1 MAKNNQEKQYTS
13 SVSSTE
19 CANATLMQ
27 WGDDPI
33 IADCKAHGC
42 REVAS
47 QKRTCIDYEPSAH
60 LPKPMKH
67 LPKYA
72 GLQGL
77 KQK

>member
-1 MAKNNQEKQYTS
+1 MAKKAKTRDTS
-13 SVSSTE
+13 SVSCTE
-19 CANATLMQ
+19 CAHAALMQ

-47 QKRTCIDYEPSAH
+47 HRRTCNNYEPSAH
-60 LPKPMKH
+60 LPKPIKH
-67 LPKYA
+67 LKKYA

-77 KQK
+77 NNK